1 MAIREEGSE
10 IFQLRE
16 HVHLMS
22 NHPELSWVNPIE
34 VWARGMVD
42 VSTGQVRVEAYGDTS

>member
-1 MAIREEGSE
+1 VAIREEGS